1 MQKQDYY
8 PFGKTKSI
16 ATSIDNKYIYNGK
29 EMQADL
35 SGGTHVLGSS
45 YALEGQLDYESEV
58 LRSRNRKMR
67 LQKIIIKI

>member
-58 LRSRNRKMR
+58 L
-67 LQKIIIKI
+67 